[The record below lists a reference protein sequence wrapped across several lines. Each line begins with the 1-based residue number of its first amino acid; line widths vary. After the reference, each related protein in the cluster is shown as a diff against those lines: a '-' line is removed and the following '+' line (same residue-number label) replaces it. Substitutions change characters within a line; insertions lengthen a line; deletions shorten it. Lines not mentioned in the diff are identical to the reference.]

1 VAILVLIG
9 VETLNYIARD
19 RGCEVHLLSSA
30 GDELVVALAGRED
43 TDIKVTGSS
52 LLTGNLALV
61 SLVAGYAA
69 NELAARRLRSPEKR
83 KSHREAADNEARQAV
98 VLAEFAVRLESDAMT
113 GWCSGCFTRA
123 EHHAIRGEQLP
134 HRRFLC
140 AACGTATTR
149 CAAPRCAHLAVVK
162 LRFLLLPRYC
172 AAHRHEVPSFEKL
185 DQRLASIDEAKRW
198 LEFEYRNAVRVTKV
212 AGGMIGAASIIGP
225 MAFLA
230 APAVGAALG
239 GSALG
244 GGLTGAAATSHGL
257 AMLGGGAIAQGGLGM
272 AGGTIVVT
280 ATGTALGGAL
290 GATTATAYA
299 GSDKSFD
306 ITKVRSGSGRPVIFA
321 QGFLTESQAGWAAWQ
336 PLIDQCYADSPVFQL
351 HWGAKELDDLAV
363 FVSSSVTK
371 VAVRK
376 VLARSAKKGS
386 KAFSSLPGIGAVLAA
401 ADLASNPWAVARAR
415 ADMTG
420 ALLADL
426 IARTDQDHFILLGH
440 SLGARVMVAAARAL
454 GVAPEPKIDTMHL
467 LGAAVGR
474 KGDLRT
480 LDRAV
485 SVNVFN
491 YFSRNDKV
499 LCWAYSVAQR
509 GERAAGFAGFGSKFE
524 HIRDR
529 DVSRAVDSHSAYL
542 SKTKLRPG

>member
-1 VAILVLIG
+1 VAILVLMG
-9 VETLNYIARD
+9 VETLTYKARG
-19 RGCEVHLLSSA
+19 RGCEVHLLSST
-30 GDELVVALAGRED
+30 GDELVVALAGRDD
-43 TDIKVTGSS
+43 TDIEVTGSS
-52 LLTGNLALV
+52 RLIGNLALV
-61 SLVAGYAA
+61 SLVAGHAA

-83 KSHREAADNEARQAV
+83 DSHRAAADNEARQAI
-98 VLAEFAVRLESDAMT
+98 VLAEFAVRLEGEATT
-113 GWCSGCFTRA
+113 GWCSGCFTRGG
-123 EHHAIRGEQLP
+123 HHEIRGEQLP
-134 HRRFLC
+134 RRRFLC

-149 CAAPRCAHLAVVK
+149 CAAPRCTHLAVVK
-162 LRFLLLPRYC
+162 LRSPLLPRYC

-185 DQRLASIDEAKRW
+185 DQRLASIDEAKEW
-198 LEFEYRNAVRVTKV
+198 LEFEYRNAARVTKV

-290 GATTATAYA
+290 GATTAAAYA
-299 GSDKSFD
+299 GADKSFAV
-306 ITKVRSGSGRPVIFA
+306 TKVRSGPGRPVIFA
-321 QGFLTESQAGWAAWQ
+321 QGFLTEGQAGWASWQ

-351 HWGAKELDDLAV
+351 HWGAKELDALAV
-363 FVSSSVTK
+363 FVSSGVTK

-376 VLARSAKKGS
+376 ALVNRAKRGS
-386 KAFSSLPGIGAVLAA
+386 KAFGSLSGIGAILAA
-401 ADLASNPWAVARAR
+401 ADIAANPWTMARTR

-426 IARTDQDHFILLGH
+426 IARTDQDQFILLGH
-440 SLGARVMVAAARAL
+440 SLGGRVMVAAARAL
-454 GVAPEPKIDTMHL
+454 GVASDPKIDTMHL

-474 KGDLRT
+474 KGDWRT

-499 LCWAYSVAQR
+499 LRWAYSVAER
-509 GERAAGFAGFGSKFE
+509 GERAVGFAGFGSKFE
-524 HIRDR
+524 SIRDR
-529 DVSRAVDSHSAYL
+529 DVSRAVSSHSAYL
-542 SKTKLRPG
+542 RNTKLRPG